1 MFGSICIVPQSGYV
15 VKNGSFITTDTYFF
29 KGDPPMASFWTLG
42 RSYRVVSEDSKVA
55 FILHAIFYRMHK
67 IFIPVIR
74 LRFVSL
80 IPCIRLLCGIKQVGL
95 VVIQSNVPGLWGGTG
110 PPRRPTLTHHRDWE
124 GTSCPVCPPGREVKH
139 SSG

>member
-1 MFGSICIVPQSGYV
+1 
-15 VKNGSFITTDTYFF
+15 
-29 KGDPPMASFWTLG
+29 MASFWTLG

-67 IFIPVIR
+67 ILIPVIR

-95 VVIQSNVPGLWGGTG
+95 VVIQSNVPGLWGGLATG
-110 PPRRPTLTHHRDWE
+110 ATW
-124 GTSCPVCPPGREVKH
+124 GRVAWAV
-139 SSG
+139 SQDLGG